1 MSPRLAW
8 ATLAHSK
15 PLWTMG
21 HQQENRY
28 TAQYLNIGWH
38 PQRLPAP
45 CRTALTDWEWAPP
58 AGRESAPN
66 ELCTRMCL
74 LLFKPEE
81 KAHADEGIL
90 QEGLEEG
97 DPSFVNLD
105 QR

>member
-15 PLWTMG
+15 PLWTVD
-21 HQQENRY
+21 HQQ
-28 TAQYLNIGWH
+28 AQYLNIGWH
-38 PQRLPAP
+38 PPSLSSPQDCSDRL
-45 CRTALTDWEWAPP
+45 RVGTV
-58 AGRESAPN
+58 GRESAHS
-66 ELCTRMCL
+66 ELCTPTCL

-97 DPSFVNLD
+97 DPSFVDLD